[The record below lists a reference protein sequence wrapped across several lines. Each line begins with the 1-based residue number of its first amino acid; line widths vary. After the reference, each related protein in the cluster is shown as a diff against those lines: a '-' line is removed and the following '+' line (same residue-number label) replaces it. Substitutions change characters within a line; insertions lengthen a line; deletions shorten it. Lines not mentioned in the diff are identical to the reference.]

1 MNAVLDHTHSL
12 ALYTYNKMSAMKHT
26 SGNPLCKIYCKTDFK
41 NKSQQGPIINFNVL
55 RANGDFVGYSEVLK
69 NCFLYIIKTR
79 LVSHFFSKNC
89 QSTVSQLCYQNSKTE
104 TGFLSYLLLP
114 CNKLGLFTLV
124 LAQDVVTGHT
134 RFHNFRAFG
143 FTTVFLEHH
152 MIL

>member
-79 LVSHFFSKNC
+79 LVSHFFQQKLSKHC
-89 QSTVSQLCYQNSKTE
+89 QSTLLSK
-104 TGFLSYLLLP
+104 FKDRNWFSF
-114 CNKLGLFTLV
+114 LFTFALQQARTV
-124 LAQDVVTGHT
+124 HFSFST
-134 RFHNFRAFG
+134 RCCYWAHW
-143 FTTVFLEHH
+143 
-152 MIL
+152 IS